1 MVREPLQSRSRTIF
15 RTNQAV
21 YQMKRIFA
29 IIILITSLLSGAAQ
43 SAEGRYNSFRTRDGM
58 LFFILPKHLKELS
71 GIKRFEYDM
80 TLLSWTDSVTVNFT
94 FESNSVEP
102 ISDLHIVC
110 GHDSLPCDSFSN
122 LFVDAKKNHY
132 EIRIT
137 STFSFEEIDRM
148 VKSSS
153 PPRFCFRQGNVDE
166 YATYSSKAWINDKK
180 RLNDI
185 LKLFLLSK

>member
-1 MVREPLQSRSRTIF
+1 
-15 RTNQAV
+15 
-21 YQMKRIFA
+21 MKRIFA
-29 IIILITSLLSGAAQ
+29 LIILVTSLLSVAAQ

-58 LFFILPKHLKELS
+58 LFFILPQHLKEVS
-71 GIKRFEYDM
+71 GIRRFEYDM

-94 FESNSVEP
+94 FESDSIDP

-110 GHDSLPCDSFSN
+110 GPDSLPCDSFSN

-137 STFSFEEIDRM
+137 SQFSFDAIDRM
-148 VKSSS
+148 IKSVT
-153 PPRFCFRQGNVDE
+153 PPRFCFRQGNSDV
-166 YATYSSKAWINDKK
+166 AAAYSSKAWINDKK
-180 RLNDI
+180 KLNDI